1 MDVLVFSFHIVPCG
15 LSFRRYPSVE
25 FRAKTFAGA
34 HHVSVPED
42 CQIAHLLLSE
52 LGLADPDKPYIAA
65 RDDCSH
71 QQRSP
76 ALELRVG
83 SSGER
88 TLWPVLT
95 IIQGGLILACVPLM
109 EVPPDPRPSLP
120 SLASVSQGLALLS
133 SLQGFLCGTGGKT
146 PEPDVLVSRLATLPS
161 VLMQVC
167 PLGTPLDT
175 LPQSGMLSAALAP
188 GPGGAQKQP
197 AWKTG
202 VHRGRAVVSVAL
214 TEMVKS
220 MQYGNQSKQDLWDVH
235 GTVTCK
241 VSIAFCLYEC
251 VYKSYWCST

>member
-1 MDVLVFSFHIVPCG
+1 MDALVFSFHIVPCG
-15 LSFRRYPSVE
+15 FSFRRYPSVE

-34 HHVSVPED
+34 HYVSIPENCD
-42 CQIAHLLLSE
+42 ISHLLLTE

-65 RDDCSH
+65 RDDCFR

-83 SSGER
+83 SSGVR

-95 IIQGGLILACVPLM
+95 IVQSGLILACLPLI
-109 EVPPDPRPSLP
+109 EGPPEPRPPLP

-133 SLQGFLCGTGGKT
+133 SLQGFLCGTGGK
-146 PEPDVLVSRLATLPS
+146 PLEPDVLASRLATLPS

-175 LPQSGMLSAALAP
+175 LPQSGTLPANLAT

-202 VHRGRAVVSVAL
+202 VHRGRAVVSVSL
-214 TEMVKS
+214 TEMVRS
-220 MQYGNQSKQDLWDVH
+220 MQYGNLNKQDLWDVH

-241 VSIAFCLYEC
+241 VSITYYLYEH
-251 VYKSYWCST
+251 VNK

>member
-1 MDVLVFSFHIVPCG
+1 M
-15 LSFRRYPSVE
+15 E
-25 FRAKTFAGA
+25 FRAKTFAGV

-42 CQIAHLLLSE
+42 CDVAHLLLSE

-65 RDDCSH
+65 RDDCSR

-83 SSGER
+83 SSSER

-95 IIQGGLILACVPLM
+95 IIQGGLILACLPLI
-109 EVPPDPRPSLP
+109 EVPPEPQPSLS

-133 SLQGFLCGTGGKT
+133 SLQSFLCGTGGKP
-146 PEPDVLVSRLATLPS
+146 PELDVLVSRLATLPS
-161 VLMQVC
+161 VLMQIC

-175 LPQSGMLSAALAP
+175 LPHSGTLPAALAV

-202 VHRGRAVVSVAL
+202 VYRGRAVVNVTL
-214 TEMVKS
+214 TEMVRS

-241 VSIAFCLYEC
+241 VSIAFCL
-251 VYKSYWCST
+251 

>member
-1 MDVLVFSFHIVPCG
+1 M
-15 LSFRRYPSVE
+15 E
-25 FRAKTFAGA
+25 FRAKIFAGD
-34 HHVSVPED
+34 HYVSVPENCD
-42 CQIAHLLLSE
+42 IAQLLLTE

-65 RDDCSH
+65 RDDCSR

-76 ALELRVG
+76 ALELQVG
-83 SSGER
+83 RSGER

-95 IIQGGLILACVPLM
+95 IVQGGLILACLPLI
-109 EVPPDPRPSLP
+109 EVPPDPRPPLS
-120 SLASVSQGLALLS
+120 SLASVSRGLALLS
-133 SLQGFLCGTGGKT
+133 SLQGFLCGAGGKP

-175 LPQSGMLSAALAP
+175 LPQSGTLPAVLAL

-202 VHRGRAVVSVAL
+202 VHRGKAVVSVSL
-214 TEMVKS
+214 TETVRS
-220 MQYGNQSKQDLWDVH
+220 MQYGNPSKQDLWDVN

-241 VSIAFCLYEC
+241 VSIESCL
-251 VYKSYWCST
+251 K